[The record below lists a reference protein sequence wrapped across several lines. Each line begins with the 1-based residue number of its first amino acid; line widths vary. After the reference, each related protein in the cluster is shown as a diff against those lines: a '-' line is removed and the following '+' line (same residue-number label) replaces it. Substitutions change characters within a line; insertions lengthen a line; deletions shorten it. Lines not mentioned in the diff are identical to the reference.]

1 MQAVIPSYQWF
12 FAPGLY
18 KVGQIECWPVLVCKL
33 ADTKTSQAEDSVT
46 QSGDITTVVATVES
60 CLLNGEIVVMGFS
73 APMKLTCLVKLPCG
87 TTKNH
92 FKNGQKLE
100 LTGRLE
106 LWAKPELELDQNY
119 ATSVNVLEMSEVDEF
134 GEINI
139 KYE

>member
-12 FAPGLY
+12 FAPSLY

-46 QSGDITTVVATVES
+46 QAGDKTTVVATIES
-60 CLLNGEIVVMGFS
+60 CHLNGEIVIMGFS
-73 APMKLTCLVKLPCG
+73 APMKLSCLVKLPCG

-92 FKNGQKLE
+92 FKSGQKFE

-119 ATSVNVLEMSEVDEF
+119 ATSVKVLEMSEVDEF
-134 GEINI
+134 GEIII